1 MQDLSY
7 EDFVVKNIKCPYD
20 IKHSDIINEGLDN
33 QLTINY
39 YTEPNNLQFNTAN
52 TEIYHIIEIKNVNN
66 IILYTDILKCTVDI

>member
-39 YTEPNNLQFNTAN
+39 YT
-52 TEIYHIIEIKNVNN
+52 
-66 IILYTDILKCTVDI
+66 